1 MEECKMCKI
10 FYHQG
15 KYIHIQQVNSIK
27 TEGKRNNCS
36 KATIPQLY
44 QNKKA
49 VARIL
54 QGVPLR
60 LKYKQFAAT
69 ILQAPNFIE
78 MCYMN
83 GLGAEAWRANT
94 CIKSRD
100 PAKFATAFL
109 FLSNNLYKLL
119 KFDDFIM

>member
-27 TEGKRNNCS
+27 TEVKRNKCS

-54 QGVPLR
+54 QRVPLR
-60 LKYKQFAAT
+60 LKYK
-69 ILQAPNFIE
+69 
-78 MCYMN
+78 
-83 GLGAEAWRANT
+83 
-94 CIKSRD
+94 
-100 PAKFATAFL
+100 
-109 FLSNNLYKLL
+109 
-119 KFDDFIM
+119 